1 MAEVV
6 KRGTGN
12 ATAVLFAREGA
23 SDESRWISGVVLNV
37 DGGLFVGS
45 PLSMLGNLEE

>member
-6 KRGTGN
+6 KLLIN
-12 ATAVLFAREGA
+12 
-23 SDESRWISGVVLNV
+23 LNV
-37 DGGLFVGS
+37 DGGLFAGS